1 MCRARLTNKAA
12 YHHVMN
18 RGHGGREIFYD
29 DEAKAQFLDILEAK
43 SNSDTEVLLPWSDIQ
58 KGKGRNP
65 QNITE
70 MSKSQV
76 ADPARICRVEDPAC
90 LPAGRP

>member
-43 SNSDTEVLLPWSDIQ
+43 SF
-58 KGKGRNP
+58 
-65 QNITE
+65 
-70 MSKSQV
+70 
-76 ADPARICRVEDPAC
+76 DPKVRIFT
-90 LPAGRP
+90 